1 MLTRGGSEMSKIVGI
16 TVAVLL
22 VFATAS
28 ARAEE
33 IKGKIRSLDRHER
46 AFTLDDGTQIWL
58 AEGVSM
64 TPLKEGSSVNA
75 SYEERAGKKVGTSVK
90 IPPTREGGK

>member
-1 MLTRGGSEMSKIVGI
+1 MNRIVEIG
-16 TVAVLL
+16 VALLL
-22 VFATAS
+22 VFAAS
-28 ARAEE
+28 PARDEE

-64 TPLKEGSSVNA
+64 MPLREGSSVNT
-75 SYEERAGKKVGTSVK
+75 SYEERDGKKVGTSVK
-90 IPPTREGGK
+90 VAPTQEGGK

>member
-1 MLTRGGSEMSKIVGI
+1 MNRIVGI
-16 TVAVLL
+16 AVALLL
-22 VFATAS
+22 VFAAAG

-46 AFTLDDGTQIWL
+46 AFMLNDGTQIWL

-75 SYEERAGKKVGTSVK
+75 SYEERDGKKVGTSVK
-90 IPPTREGGK
+90 VAPTREGGK

>member
-1 MLTRGGSEMSKIVGI
+1 MNRIVGI
-16 TVAVLL
+16 AVALLL
-22 VFATAS
+22 VFAAAG

-64 TPLKEGSSVNA
+64 TPLKEGSSVNT
-75 SYEERAGKKVGTSVK
+75 SYEERDGKKVGTSVK
-90 IPPTREGGK
+90 VAPSQEGGR